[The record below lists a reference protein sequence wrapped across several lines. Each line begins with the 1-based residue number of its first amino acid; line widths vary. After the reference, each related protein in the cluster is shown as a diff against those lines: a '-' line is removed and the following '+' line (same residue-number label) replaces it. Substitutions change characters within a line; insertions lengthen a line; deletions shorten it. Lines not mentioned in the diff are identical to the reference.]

1 MIEPPG
7 QRADSFTLPAGD
19 LAGRTRALTDFIRS
33 LVGGLAVIDLRE
45 AGVEHLS
52 PDDGIGD
59 VNGWERALHLIE
71 RSSVATVGLFG
82 RQIGGSALEV
92 GLACDFR
99 IADPESRVIWR
110 NDGAVW
116 PSTALFR
123 LVRLIGPA
131 QTIRL
136 TMLGEPVHASAALVS
151 GLVDVVTDN
160 PEAEVDML
168 RAAVGRLDDLR
179 IVRQLIA
186 EAVHTSYDEAL
197 GAHLAACERYLR
209 RRGVD

>member
-1 MIEPPG
+1 
-7 QRADSFTLPAGD
+7 
-19 LAGRTRALTDFIRS
+19 
-33 LVGGLAVIDLRE
+33 
-45 AGVEHLS
+45 
-52 PDDGIGD
+52 
-59 VNGWERALHLIE
+59 
-71 RSSVATVGLFG
+71 
-82 RQIGGSALEV
+82 
-92 GLACDFR
+92 
-99 IADPESRVIWR
+99 
-110 NDGAVW
+110 
-116 PSTALFR
+116 
-123 LVRLIGPA
+123 
-131 QTIRL
+131 
-136 TMLGEPVHASAALVS
+136 SAALVS